1 MIGRQVAKGRDW
13 RVIMAFA
20 AVYIL
25 WGSTY
30 LGIYYAV
37 QSMPPLIMCGTR
49 FIIVGSILYVFT
61 RLIQK
66 QRYSPELWRFGWIS
80 GLMIFVIAGGAVSM
94 SELHLPS
101 GLVSIIASIVP
112 FLMLILDHRSG
123 NARFK
128 NTWTWIGLAFG
139 FTGVIILF
147 YDKII
152 PRDGKSGEWFSYI
165 IMLIGT
171 IGWTSGSL
179 YSKYSDIKASTNA
192 KVCVQTL
199 TAGVM
204 FLVVAFPLGQY
215 QGFNPAAVTYTS
227 WIALFYLVIFG
238 SLIGYFSYLWLL
250 SKVSAHAVSMHAFV
264 NPIVAVFLGTSI
276 AHESFYAKEYVALI
290 FVILG
295 LVSIFFS
302 RR

>member
-1 MIGRQVAKGRDW
+1 MDAKGRDW
-13 RVIMAFA
+13 KIIMAFA

-37 QSMPPLIMCGTR
+37 QSIPPLIMCGIR
-49 FIIVGSILYVFT
+49 FFIVGTVLFIFT

-66 QRYSPELWRFGWIS
+66 QHFGPELWRFGWIS
-80 GLMIFVIAGGAVSM
+80 GLLIFVISGGAISM
-94 SELHLPS
+94 SEQHLPS

-112 FLMLILDHRSG
+112 FQMLILDYRSG

-128 NTWTWIGLAFG
+128 NAWTWIGLAFG

-152 PRDGKSGEWFSYI
+152 PQDGKSGEWFSYI
-165 IMLIGT
+165 IILLGT
-171 IGWTSGSL
+171 VGWTSGSL
-179 YSKYSDIKASTNA
+179 YSKYSDLKASTMS

-204 FLVVAFPLGQY
+204 FLIIAFPLGQY
-215 QGFNPAAVTYTS
+215 HDFSLSQVNHTS

-250 SKVSAHAVSMHAFV
+250 SKVSAHAVSTHAFV

-276 AHESFYAKEYVALI
+276 AHESFYTKEYVALV
-290 FVILG
+290 FVVLG